1 MSSLTLEEIQAK
13 HYEQLKKLAQEHFDD
28 MKQFDEA
35 RVTIELSNL
44 FRDKQDVLET
54 IEKMTQYIQE
64 VRTEVFSLGKNNG

>member
-44 FRDKQDVLET
+44 IHAPWPSVLCELRR
-54 IEKMTQYIQE
+54 I
-64 VRTEVFSLGKNNG
+64 

>member
-44 FRDKQDVLET
+44 FTDKQDVFGARYARPNY
-54 IEKMTQYIQE
+54 QQE
-64 VRTEVFSLGKNNG
+64 P

>member
-1 MSSLTLEEIQAK
+1 
-13 HYEQLKKLAQEHFDD
+13 

-44 FRDKQDVLET
+44 FTDKQDVLET
-54 IEKMTQYIQE
+54 IEKVTQYIQE